1 MSRSEVLI
9 FFSYTCTGFVFLKD
23 FSFSAV
29 FLQLLYSSINS
40 FTVIDSSKGLS
51 FYLPVVIL
59 LLHHILNYKI
69 LISSKYEA

>member
-1 MSRSEVLI
+1 M
-9 FFSYTCTGFVFLKD
+9 FLKD
-23 FSFSAV
+23 FSFFAV

-69 LISSKYEA
+69 LMSSKYLALSGKKFDC

>member
-1 MSRSEVLI
+1 M
-9 FFSYTCTGFVFLKD
+9 
-23 FSFSAV
+23 
-29 FLQLLYSSINS
+29 NS

-69 LISSKYEA
+69 LMSSKYVALSGKKFDC

>member
-1 MSRSEVLI
+1 M
-9 FFSYTCTGFVFLKD
+9 FLKD

-69 LISSKYEA
+69 LMSSKYVALSGKKFDC